1 MQKYFET
8 LRYTLTNEMGSKNEL
23 FLNDA
28 QCFWVISM

>member
-1 MQKYFET
+1 MQKYVET

-28 QCFWVISM
+28 QGFCIISM